1 MKRTIL
7 PPHPLPADS
16 EAFLAACSMEERAV
30 HMMAIKSLGSS
41 YFMGK
46 SHGYIS
52 WKEKQGPVKL
62 ETKPSVN
69 VITPSIPNISN
80 RYVLH
85 ETKAV

>member
-1 MKRTIL
+1 MKRVIL
-7 PPHPLPADS
+7 PPHPLPADA
-16 EAFLAACSMEERAV
+16 ETFLAECSAEERAV
-30 HMMAIKSLGSS
+30 HIMAIKTLGSS
-41 YFMGK
+41 YFMDK

-62 ETKPSVN
+62 ESKSSVN